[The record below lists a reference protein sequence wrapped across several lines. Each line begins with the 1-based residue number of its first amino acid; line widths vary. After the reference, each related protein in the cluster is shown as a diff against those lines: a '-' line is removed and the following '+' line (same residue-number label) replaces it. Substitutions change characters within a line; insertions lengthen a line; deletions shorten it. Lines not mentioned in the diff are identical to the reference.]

1 MTIPPRSST
10 RRIRGKT
17 DQFIFKFRKPKEEVT
32 ALSANQLA
40 RVDGLLDELLDL
52 PADSRTSL
60 LDRKCPDDPA
70 VHEEVRSLLKAA
82 RAVGG
87 FMSTPAMLATE
98 PLSEDIPPGT
108 RIGAWRIL
116 RRIGRGGMGVVYE
129 AERAEGDFQQRVAV
143 KLFRQESV
151 AELPRFHIER
161 QILAS
166 LEHPGVARLYDGGWH
181 STAGRTW

>member
-1 MTIPPRSST
+1 MT
-10 RRIRGKT
+10 G
-17 DQFIFKFRKPKEEVT
+17 
-32 ALSANQLA
+32 LSVNQLA

-52 PADSRTSL
+52 PAESRTSV
-60 LDRKCPDDPA
+60 LDQKCADDPA
-70 VHEEVRSLLKAA
+70 VLAEVRSLLKAA
-82 RAVGG
+82 NAVGAFLSG
-87 FMSTPAMLATE
+87 PAVLAAE
-98 PLSEDIPPGT
+98 PLLDDIPPGT

-143 KLFRQESV
+143 KLLRQESV

-166 LEHPGVARLYDGGWH
+166 LEHPGVARLYDGGVP
-181 STAGRTW
+181 SDGRPPIVI